1 MFLYTVYS
9 NADVYTQRSGHSDF
23 GIAIIM
29 KYLQTKYFVKHYPP
43 SSSDWSNKELNSL

>member
-1 MFLYTVYS
+1 MWS
-9 NADVYTQRSGHSDF
+9 NLQVKWSKGPNDRSGHSDF